1 MDGGQHRHRI
11 ALFIVYS
18 ALRYIASR
26 DMGHGYSVAHA
37 AILAAQLPEG
47 ARSLG
52 AIDPVLSW
60 STDRYLLASIEYSL
74 RALLWTKTKDAAK
87 GRNRP
92 KMVPTPSQRERLRK
106 KVEGTDIERIRKAL
120 GIGEG

>member
-1 MDGGQHRHRI
+1 MLSHREELTADFRQYYGLDL
-11 ALFIVYS
+11 A
-18 ALRYIASR
+18 